1 MAYVGS
7 PMIGNIEGFSRLS
20 TSLLIEVATK
30 LGGGGGSTT
39 LLTTG
44 NYEKRNTLLIS
55 L

>member
-30 LGGGGGSTT
+30 LGGGGGST